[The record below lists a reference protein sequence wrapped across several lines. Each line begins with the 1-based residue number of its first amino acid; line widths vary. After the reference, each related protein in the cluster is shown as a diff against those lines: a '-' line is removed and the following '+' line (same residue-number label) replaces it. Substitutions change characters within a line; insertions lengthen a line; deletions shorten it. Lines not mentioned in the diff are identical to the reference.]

1 MKYRKKPVVIEAV
14 PARELIK
21 AFKGNWDGL
30 PDWANEAYEKGV
42 IVGITEEGLTI
53 KTLEGDHFA
62 HCDDMVIQGVKGE
75 LYPCKNEIFTMTY
88 EPVEGAP
95 VS

>member
-1 MKYRKKPVVIEAV
+1 MVIEAV
-14 PARELIK
+14 PARELIE
-21 AFKGNWDGL
+21 AFKGNWEGL
-30 PDWANEAYEKGV
+30 PDWVNEAYEKGV

-62 HCDDMVIQGVKGE
+62 HRDDMVIQGVKGE